1 MVTPTKV
8 IEEIYSNLPDGRAV
22 KIFTLTNKN
31 GLRARVMEY
40 GAILVS
46 METPDRTG
54 ALADLTHG
62 HDNLAGWLVNPY
74 YLGASVGR
82 FGNRIRDGKFS
93 LDGVGYILATNNH
106 PGGRAC
112 ALHGGLTGFDQKLW
126 LGAITPE
133 GAVEFSYCSPD
144 GEEGYPGKLTLKISY
159 SLNDDNELI
168 WNAESQTDAPTVIN
182 LLHHSYW
189 NLAGDPTQ
197 PITDHILTIPAEAY
211 LPTDAGLIPTGE
223 IAAVANTPMDFRMP
237 TVIGLRI
244 DDDFEALQLGGG
256 YDHAWVL
263 GNEGAVTLAA
273 RLEDPKSGRAMEVF
287 TNQPAVQLYTGN
299 GFDGSMAGKNG
310 VHYQERTA
318 LCLET
323 EGFPDAPNQPSF
335 PSTVLRP
342 GEIYQ
347 HTMIHRFSV
356 SE

>member
-1 MVTPTKV
+1 MATETMTK
-8 IEEIYSNLPDGRAV
+8 EEIYGNLPDGRAV
-22 KIFTLTNKN
+22 KIFTLTNAN

-46 METPDRTG
+46 LETPDRQG
-54 ALADLTHG
+54 VLADLTHG
-62 HDNLAGWLVNPY
+62 HDALVNWLVNPY

-82 FGNRIRDGKFS
+82 FGNRIKDGTFS
-93 LDGVGYILATNNH
+93 LEGVDYTLATTNH

-112 ALHGGLTGFDQKLW
+112 ALHGGLQGFDQKLW
-126 LGAITPE
+126 SGKITAK
-133 GAVEFSYCSPD
+133 GTVEFSYCSAD
-144 GEEGYPGKLTLKISY
+144 GEEGYPGNLTAKITY
-159 SLNDDNELI
+159 SLNDSDELI
-168 WNAESQTDAPTVIN
+168 WTAEAHTDAPTVIN
-182 LLHHSYW
+182 LIHHSYW
-189 NLAGDPTQ
+189 NLTGDPTQ
-197 PITDHILTIPAEAY
+197 PITDHILTLPAEAY

-223 IAAVANTPMDFRMP
+223 IATVADTPMDFRTP

-244 DDDFEALQLGGG
+244 DEEFEALKLGGG

-273 RLEDPKSGRAMEVF
+273 RLEDPKSGRVMEVF
-287 TNQPAVQLYTGN
+287 TDQPAVQLYTGN
-299 GFDGSMAGKNG
+299 GFDGSMAGKNW
-310 VHYQERTA
+310 VRYQARTA

-335 PSTVLRP
+335 PSSVLRP